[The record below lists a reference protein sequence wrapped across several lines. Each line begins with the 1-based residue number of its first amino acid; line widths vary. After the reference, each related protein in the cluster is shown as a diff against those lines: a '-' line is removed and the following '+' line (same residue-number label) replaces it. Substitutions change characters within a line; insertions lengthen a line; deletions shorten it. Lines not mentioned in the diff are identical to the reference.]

1 MLLKLPDG
9 SIGGRLVG
17 FAWRSALLKN
27 EKVKPKQTICQKCSD
42 YHDPNDTET
51 AALQRYLIGGVCMRK
66 GLLLILTSF
75 ILLLFFHNAL
85 SAEEKSPGPPST
97 GQISLPWDKFQKL
110 LNLDEERIS
119 LDIDEFATITRQTG
133 ARELPPFAVK
143 EGKVV
148 LKREDFK
155 KLLKSMEPPKAD
167 PALGDFLL
175 TSAYYHAKVE
185 KEVTEVTATFNIEVL
200 PKSGRKDF
208 VLVPLLRKEV
218 ALKTLTLDGKDAL
231 LTEKNGYH
239 SVAVAQEG
247 SHKATALFTI
257 ATDLKRGPQS
267 ISFPVPRTPI
277 IRLNLEIPLPSIQP
291 EISSATSIKRIEKEG
306 RTIIEAVLSPTENVH
321 VAWSRIIPEAE
332 KGPPKI
338 YADLWQL
345 LSIEDDALRV
355 HATASINVLQN
366 TIIGITLRV
375 PDKYQILD
383 VMGQVVG
390 DWKEKE
396 VKGQKMLEVSLK
408 TPRQGKFDFVIRAER
423 IFEDGTVVAD
433 FNGFVVPN
441 SIREKGFIAVEMKGS
456 AEAKVTE
463 AVGLDRASF
472 SELPPQLVS
481 HSVKPLIFAY
491 KYLRHPY
498 RMVFDVTKHKELPV
512 ISTVVDNASGIT
524 LFTEDGKL
532 VHRLTYTVRNT
543 WKQFMEVTL
552 PNDAE
557 LWGTYVGGKSVK
569 PTKNEKEKILIPLNR
584 SQSSEGGLAPFDV
597 ELIYFQKAEKFR
609 WFGIKKSSFAI
620 PDLMMSRVIWSIY
633 LPFDYSFV
641 HFGGSMEKEK
651 IARGISPLLGL
662 GKRMVDYNEL
672 NRQYRSAPGAAA
684 PEPGREG
691 KRERDVDKKKKARS
705 LLESQRTLQSE
716 FGRNLPVDQE
726 VIADQ
731 LSREM
736 SFNAKLEEVAVSGGM
751 TTGVMP
757 IRVQVPTI
765 GQVYRFAKQI
775 VSDEPLIVEVTYMKD
790 TLFTVIELIILLLI
804 LYALYRRRNWLR
816 KVWDSES
823 DRYRKSVAKS
833 ITPLSLVI
841 VSALLFLFSSFFLHP
856 FFAKLFLLILLVAAI
871 YYGVHYLRTRK
882 ERKKKDIG
890 TEIQE

>member
-1 MLLKLPDG
+1 
-9 SIGGRLVG
+9 
-17 FAWRSALLKN
+17 
-27 EKVKPKQTICQKCSD
+27 
-42 YHDPNDTET
+42 
-51 AALQRYLIGGVCMRK
+51 MRK
-66 GLLLILTSF
+66 GLFLILTSF
-75 ILLLFFHNAL
+75 ILLIFVYDAL

-119 LDIDEFATITRQTG
+119 LDIDEFAAIARQTG

-175 TSAYYHAKVE
+175 TSASYHAKVE
-185 KEVTEVTATFNIEVL
+185 KEATEVSATFNIEVL
-200 PKSGRKDF
+200 PRNGRKDL

-306 RTIIEAVLSPTENVH
+306 RTLIEAVLSPTQNVH

-366 TIIGITLRV
+366 TLTGITLKV

-383 VMGQVVG
+383 VMGPVVG

-396 VKGQKMLEVSLK
+396 VKGQKTLEVSLK

-433 FNGFVVPN
+433 FNGFALPS

-498 RMVFDVTKHKELPV
+498 RMVLDISKHEELPV
-512 ISTVVDNASGIT
+512 ISTVVDSASGIT

-552 PNDAE
+552 PKDAE

-584 SQSSEGGLAPFDV
+584 SQNSEGGLAPFDV

-641 HFGGSMEKEK
+641 HFGGTMEKEK

-662 GKRMVDYNEL
+662 GKRTVDYNEL
-672 NRQYRSAPGAAA
+672 NRQVRFAPGVAV
-684 PEPGREG
+684 PELGAKG
-691 KRERDVDKKKKARS
+691 ERDVDKKKKARS
-705 LLESQRTLQSE
+705 LLESQRALQSE

-736 SFNAKLEEVAVSGGM
+736 SFSAKLEEVAGSGGM
-751 TTGVMP
+751 TTGVTP

-775 VSDEPLIVEVTYMKD
+775 VSDEPLIVEVTYLKD
-790 TLFTVIELIILLLI
+790 TPFTVIKLIILLLI

-816 KVWDSES
+816 KVWDSGS
-823 DRYRKSVAKS
+823 DRYRKSLAKS
-833 ITPLSLVI
+833 LPPLNLVI
-841 VSALLFLFSSFFLHP
+841 ISALLFLFSFFFLHP
-856 FFAKLFLLILLVAAI
+856 FFAKLFFLILLVTVI
-871 YYGVHYLRTRK
+871 YYGVHYLRTKK
-882 ERKKKDIG
+882 ERKRKDIG

>member
-1 MLLKLPDG
+1 MRTGLSLILASFMLLFLPDG
-9 SIGGRLVG
+9 V
-17 FAWRSALLKN
+17 LL
-27 EKVKPKQTICQKCSD
+27 
-42 YHDPNDTET
+42 
-51 AALQRYLIGGVCMRK
+51 
-66 GLLLILTSF
+66 
-75 ILLLFFHNAL
+75 
-85 SAEEKSPGPPST
+85 AEEKSPGSPST

-119 LDIDEFATITRQTG
+119 LDIDDFAAIVRQTG
-133 ARELPPFAVK
+133 GRDLPPFAVK

-148 LKREDFK
+148 LKRDDFK

-167 PALGDFLL
+167 PAVGDFLL
-175 TSAYYHAKVE
+175 TSAYYNAKVE
-185 KEVTEVTATFNIEVL
+185 KEATEVSATFNIEVL
-200 PKSGRKDF
+200 PRHGRKDF
-208 VLVPLLRKEV
+208 LLVPLLRKEV
-218 ALKTLTLDGKDAL
+218 ALKAVTLDGKDAL
-231 LTEKNGYH
+231 LADSKGYH
-239 SVAVAQEG
+239 AVAVAQEG
-247 SHKATALFTI
+247 PHKATALFTI

-267 ISFPVPRTPI
+267 ISFPVPNTPI
-277 IRLNLEIPLPSIQP
+277 IRLTFEIPLPSIQP
-291 EISSATSIKRIEKEG
+291 EIPSATSIKRIERG
-306 RTIIEAVLSPTENVH
+306 GSTIIEAVLSPTENIR

-338 YADLWQL
+338 YTDLWQL

-355 HATASINVLQN
+355 HTTASINVLQN
-366 TIIGITLRV
+366 TVTGIRVRV

-383 VMGQVVG
+383 VTGQVVG

-396 VKGQKMLEVSLK
+396 VKGQKMLDVSLK
-408 TPRQGKFDFVIRAER
+408 TPRQGKFDFLIKAEK
-423 IFEDGTVVAD
+423 IFEDQTVVAD
-433 FNGFVVPN
+433 FNGFSLPS

-463 AVGLDRASF
+463 AEGLDRASF

-481 HSVKPLIFAY
+481 MSAKPLIFAY

-498 RMVFDVTKHKELPV
+498 RMVLDITKHKELPV
-512 ISTVVDNASGIT
+512 ISTVVDSASGIT

-552 PNDAE
+552 PKDAE
-557 LWGTYVGGKSVK
+557 LWGTYVDGKSVK
-569 PTKNEKEKILIPLNR
+569 PSKNEKEKILIPLNR

-597 ELIYFQKAEKFR
+597 ELIYFQKAEKFG
-609 WFGIKKSSFAI
+609 WFGIKNSSFAI

-633 LPFDYSFV
+633 LPFNYSFV
-641 HFGGSMEKEK
+641 HFGGTMEKEK

-662 GKRMVDYNEL
+662 GKRTVDYNEL
-672 NRQYRSAPGAAA
+672 KRQYRSARGVTT
-684 PEPGREG
+684 PEPGKEGRSEREVD
-691 KRERDVDKKKKARS
+691 ERKKARS
-705 LLESQRTLQSE
+705 MLQSQRALQSE

-736 SFNAKLEEVAVSGGM
+736 SFGEKLEEVAVSGGM

-775 VSDEPLIVEVTYMKD
+775 VSDEPLIIEATYIKESP
-790 TLFTVIELIILLLI
+790 FTVIKLIILLLI
-804 LYALYRRRNWLR
+804 VYVLYLRRNWLK
-816 KVWDSES
+816 KVWQSKS
-823 DRYRKSVAKS
+823 DGYRRSIARF
-833 ITPLSLVI
+833 ITPLNLVI
-841 VSALLFLFSSFFLHP
+841 ISAFLFLLSFFFLHP
-856 FFAKLFLLILLVAAI
+856 FLARFFFLALVAAVI
-871 YYGVHYLRTRK
+871 YYGAHYLRKKRG
-882 ERKKKDIG
+882 RKKKDKE

>member
-1 MLLKLPDG
+1 M
-9 SIGGRLVG
+9 
-17 FAWRSALLKN
+17 
-27 EKVKPKQTICQKCSD
+27 
-42 YHDPNDTET
+42 
-51 AALQRYLIGGVCMRK
+51 AALQKYLIGGRHMRK
-66 GLLLILTSF
+66 RLFLILTSF
-75 ILLLFFHNAL
+75 ILLVLFHGAL
-85 SAEEKSPGPPST
+85 LAEEKSLGPPSS

-110 LNLDEERIS
+110 LNLDEERVS
-119 LDIDEFATITRQTG
+119 LDIDDFAAIARQTG
-133 ARELPPFAVK
+133 ARDLPPFAVK

-148 LKREDFK
+148 LKRDDFK

-175 TSAYYHAKVE
+175 TSASYHAKIE
-185 KEVTEVTATFNIEVL
+185 KEATEVSATFQIEVL
-200 PKSGRKDF
+200 PRHGRKDF
-208 VLVPLLRKEV
+208 LLVPLLRKEV
-218 ALKTLTLDGKDAL
+218 ALKTVTLDGKDAL
-231 LTEKNGYH
+231 LTEKHGYH
-239 SVAVAQEG
+239 AVAVAQEG
-247 SHKATALFTI
+247 SHKATALFTL

-291 EISSATSIKRIEKEG
+291 EIPSATSIKRTEKG
-306 RTIIEAVLSPTENVH
+306 GSTLIEAVLSPTENVH

-366 TIIGITLRV
+366 TITGITLRI

-383 VMGQVVG
+383 VVGQVVG

-408 TPRQGKFDFVIRAER
+408 TPRQGKFDFLIRAER

-433 FNGFVVPN
+433 FNGFALPS

-472 SELPPQLVS
+472 SELPPQLLS
-481 HSVKPLIFAY
+481 YSVKPLIFAY

-498 RMVFDVTKHKELPV
+498 RMVLDITKHKELPV

-543 WKQFMEVTL
+543 WKQFMEVAL
-552 PNDAE
+552 PKDAE
-557 LWGTYVGGKSVK
+557 LWGTYVDGKSVK
-569 PTKNEKEKILIPLNR
+569 PSKNEKGKILIPLNR

-597 ELIYFQKAEKFR
+597 ELIYFQKAEKFG

-620 PDLMMSRVIWSIY
+620 PDLMMSRVIWSVY

-641 HFGGSMEKEK
+641 YFGGTMEKEK

-662 GKRMVDYNEL
+662 GKRTVDYNEL
-672 NRQYRSAPGAAA
+672 AKQYRSAPGIAA
-684 PEPGREG
+684 PEPGRKGEM
-691 KRERDVDKKKKARS
+691 ERDVDKRKKALS
-705 LLESQRTLQSE
+705 MLESQRTLQSE
-716 FGRNLPVDQE
+716 FGRNLPVGQE

-736 SFNAKLEEVAVSGGM
+736 SFGAKLEEVAVSGGM

-775 VSDEPLIVEVTYMKD
+775 ASDEPLTVEATYIKD
-790 TLFTVIELIILLLI
+790 TPFTVIKLILLLLL
-804 LYALYRRRNWLR
+804 LYALFRQRNRL
-816 KVWDSES
+816 KKAWDSES
-823 DRYRKSVAKS
+823 GWYRKHLEKF
-833 ITPLSLVI
+833 ITPLNFLI
-841 VSALLFLFSSFFLHP
+841 LSAFLFLFSFFFLYP
-856 FFAKLFLLILLVAAI
+856 FFAKLFFLILLGTVI
-871 YYGVHYLRTRK
+871 YSVVHYLRARK
-882 ERKKKDIG
+882 GRKKKDK
-890 TEIQE
+890 EIEIKE

>member
-1 MLLKLPDG
+1 MK
-9 SIGGRLVG
+9 
-17 FAWRSALLKN
+17 
-27 EKVKPKQTICQKCSD
+27 
-42 YHDPNDTET
+42 
-51 AALQRYLIGGVCMRK
+51 K
-66 GLLLILTSF
+66 GLFLILTSF
-75 ILLLFFHNAL
+75 ILLIFVTDAL
-85 SAEEKSPGPPST
+85 SGEEKSAGPPST

-119 LDIDEFATITRQTG
+119 LDIDEFAAIARQAG

-175 TSAYYHAKVE
+175 TSASYHAKVE
-185 KEVTEVTATFNIEVL
+185 KEATEVSATFSIEVL
-200 PKSGRKDF
+200 PRNGRKDF

-291 EISSATSIKRIEKEG
+291 EISSATSITRIEKEG
-306 RTIIEAVLSPTENVH
+306 RTLIEAVLSPTENVH
-321 VAWSRIIPEAE
+321 VAWSRIVPEAE

-366 TIIGITLRV
+366 TLTGITLRV

-396 VKGQKMLEVSLK
+396 VKGQKTLEVSLK

-423 IFEDGTVVAD
+423 IFEDGTVIAD
-433 FNGFVVPN
+433 FNGFALPN

-472 SELPPQLVS
+472 SELPPQLLN

-498 RMVFDVTKHKELPV
+498 RMVLDISKHKELPV
-512 ISTVVDNASGIT
+512 ISTVVDSASGIT

-552 PNDAE
+552 PKDAE

-584 SQSSEGGLAPFDV
+584 SQNSEGGLAPFNV

-641 HFGGSMEKEK
+641 HFGGTMEKEK

-662 GKRMVDYNEL
+662 GKRTVDYNEL
-672 NRQYRSAPGAAA
+672 NRQYRSAPGVAV
-684 PEPGREG
+684 PELGAKG
-691 KRERDVDKKKKARS
+691 ERDVDKRKKARS
-705 LLESQRTLQSE
+705 LLESQRALQSE
-716 FGRNLPVDQE
+716 FGRNLQVDQE

-736 SFNAKLEEVAVSGGM
+736 SFSAKLEEVAASGGM
-751 TTGVMP
+751 TTGVTP

-775 VSDEPLIVEVTYMKD
+775 VSEEPLIVEITYLKD
-790 TLFTVIELIILLLI
+790 TPFTVIKLIILFLI

-816 KVWDSES
+816 KIWASGS
-823 DRYRKSVAKS
+823 DRYRKSLAKS
-833 ITPLSLVI
+833 ITSLNLVI
-841 VSALLFLFSSFFLHP
+841 LSASLFLFSFLFLHP
-856 FFAKLFLLILLVAAI
+856 FFAKLFFLILLVAVI
-871 YYGVHYLRTRK
+871 YYGGHYLRTRE
-882 ERKKKDIG
+882 ERKRRG
-890 TEIQE
+890 MRTEIQE

>member
-1 MLLKLPDG
+1 
-9 SIGGRLVG
+9 
-17 FAWRSALLKN
+17 
-27 EKVKPKQTICQKCSD
+27 
-42 YHDPNDTET
+42 
-51 AALQRYLIGGVCMRK
+51 MRK
-66 GLLLILTSF
+66 GLFLILTSF
-75 ILLLFFHNAL
+75 ILLIFVYDAL
-85 SAEEKSPGPPST
+85 SAEEKSLGPPST

-119 LDIDEFATITRQTG
+119 LDIDEFAAIARQTG
-133 ARELPPFAVK
+133 VKDLPPFAVK

-175 TSAYYHAKVE
+175 TSATYHAKVE
-185 KEVTEVTATFNIEVL
+185 KEATEVSATFNIEVL
-200 PKSGRKDF
+200 PRSGRKDF

-366 TIIGITLRV
+366 TITGITLRV

-396 VKGQKMLEVSLK
+396 VKGQKALEVSLK

-433 FNGFVVPN
+433 FKGFAVPS
-441 SIREKGFIAVEMKGS
+441 SIREKGFVAVEMKGS

-498 RMVFDVTKHKELPV
+498 RMVLDISKHKELPV
-512 ISTVVDNASGIT
+512 ISTVVDSASGIT

-552 PNDAE
+552 PKDAE

-651 IARGISPLLGL
+651 IARGISLLLGL

-672 NRQYRSAPGAAA
+672 NRQSRFASGVAGSEPGAKG
-684 PEPGREG
+684 ERE
-691 KRERDVDKKKKARS
+691 VDKKKQARS
-705 LLESQRTLQSE
+705 MLESQRTLQSE

-736 SFNAKLEEVAVSGGM
+736 SFSAKLEEVAVSGGM

-775 VSDEPLIVEVTYMKD
+775 VSDEPLIVEVTYIKD
-790 TLFTVIELIILLLI
+790 TPFTVIKLIILLLI

-816 KVWDSES
+816 KIWDSES
-823 DRYRKSVAKS
+823 DRYRKSVAKF
-833 ITPLSLVI
+833 ITPLTLVI
-841 VSALLFLFSSFFLHP
+841 ISIFLSLFSFFFLHP
-856 FFAKLFLLILLVAAI
+856 FIAKLFLLILLVAVI
-871 YYGVHYLRTRK
+871 YYGVHYLRARK
-882 ERKKKDIG
+882 EKKKKDKG

>member
-1 MLLKLPDG
+1 MLFKLPDD
-9 SIGGRLVG
+9 SIGGRLASSDRRRAIG
-17 FAWRSALLKN
+17 RN
-27 EKVKPKQTICQKCSD
+27 EKAILNKPFAKSVRAAP
-42 YHDPNDTET
+42 YPNDTET
-51 AALQRYLIGGVCMRK
+51 ATLQRYLIGGVCMRK
-66 GLLLILTSF
+66 GLFLILTSF
-75 ILLLFFHNAL
+75 ILLIFVYDAL

-119 LDIDEFATITRQTG
+119 LDIDEFSAIARQTG

-175 TSAYYHAKVE
+175 TSATYHAKVE
-185 KEVTEVTATFNIEVL
+185 KEVTEVSATFNIEVL
-200 PKSGRKDF
+200 PRSGRKDF

-366 TIIGITLRV
+366 TITGITLRV

-396 VKGQKMLEVSLK
+396 VKGQKTVEVSLK

-433 FNGFVVPN
+433 FKGFAVPS
-441 SIREKGFIAVEMKGS
+441 SIREKGFVAVEMKGS

-498 RMVFDVTKHKELPV
+498 RMVLDISKHKELPV
-512 ISTVVDNASGIT
+512 ISTVVDSASGIT

-552 PNDAE
+552 PKDAE
-557 LWGTYVGGKSVK
+557 LWGTYVDGKSVK
-569 PTKNEKEKILIPLNR
+569 PTKNEKEKI
-584 SQSSEGGLAPFDV
+584 
-597 ELIYFQKAEKFR
+597 
-609 WFGIKKSSFAI
+609 
-620 PDLMMSRVIWSIY
+620 
-633 LPFDYSFV
+633 
-641 HFGGSMEKEK
+641 
-651 IARGISPLLGL
+651 ARGISPLLGV

-691 KRERDVDKKKKARS
+691 ERERDVDRRKKARS
-705 LLESQRTLQSE
+705 MLESQRTLQSE

-736 SFNAKLEEVAVSGGM
+736 SFSAKLEEVAVSGGM

-775 VSDEPLIVEVTYMKD
+775 VSDEPLIVEVTYIKD
-790 TLFTVIELIILLLI
+790 TPFTIIKLIILLLI
-804 LYALYRRRNWLR
+804 LYALYRRRNWLK

-823 DRYRKSVAKS
+823 DRYRKSVAKF
-833 ITPLSLVI
+833 ITPLNLI
-841 VSALLFLFSSFFLHP
+841 IISALLFLFSSFFLHP
-856 FFAKLFLLILLVAAI
+856 FFAKLFLLILLVAVI
-871 YYGVHYLRTRK
+871 YYGVHYLRARK
-882 ERKKKDIG
+882 ERKKKDKG
-890 TEIQE
+890 TEVQE

>member
-1 MLLKLPDG
+1 
-9 SIGGRLVG
+9 
-17 FAWRSALLKN
+17 
-27 EKVKPKQTICQKCSD
+27 
-42 YHDPNDTET
+42 
-51 AALQRYLIGGVCMRK
+51 
-66 GLLLILTSF
+66 
-75 ILLLFFHNAL
+75 
-85 SAEEKSPGPPST
+85 
-97 GQISLPWDKFQKL
+97 
-110 LNLDEERIS
+110 
-119 LDIDEFATITRQTG
+119 
-133 ARELPPFAVK
+133 
-143 EGKVV
+143 
-148 LKREDFK
+148 
-155 KLLKSMEPPKAD
+155 
-167 PALGDFLL
+167 
-175 TSAYYHAKVE
+175 
-185 KEVTEVTATFNIEVL
+185 
-200 PKSGRKDF
+200 
-208 VLVPLLRKEV
+208 V

-277 IRLNLEIPLPSIQP
+277 LRLTLEIPLPSIQP
-291 EISSATSIKRIEKEG
+291 EISSATSIKRIEREG

-355 HATASINVLQN
+355 HTTASINVLQN
-366 TIIGITLRV
+366 TITGITLNV

-396 VKGQKMLEVSLK
+396 VKGQKTLEVSLK

-433 FNGFVVPN
+433 FNGFAVPS

-463 AVGLDRASF
+463 AMGLDRASF
-472 SELPPQLVS
+472 SELPPQLLS

-498 RMVFDVTKHKELPV
+498 RMVLDISKHKELPV
-512 ISTVVDNASGIT
+512 ISTVVDSASGIT

-552 PNDAE
+552 PKDAE

-609 WFGIKKSSFAI
+609 WFGIQKSSFAI

-641 HFGGSMEKEK
+641 HFGGTMEKEK
-651 IARGISPLLGL
+651 IARGISPLLGV

-672 NRQYRSAPGAAA
+672 NRQYRPAPGVAVPQLGAK
-684 PEPGREG
+684 GEG
-691 KRERDVDKKKKARS
+691 EVDKKKQARS

-736 SFNAKLEEVAVSGGM
+736 SFSAKLEEVAVSGGM

-775 VSDEPLIVEVTYMKD
+775 VSDEPLIVEVTYIKD
-790 TLFTVIELIILLLI
+790 TPFTIIKLMILLLI

-816 KVWDSES
+816 KVWDSGS
-823 DRYRKSVAKS
+823 DRYRKSVAKF
-833 ITPLSLVI
+833 ITPLNLVI

-856 FFAKLFLLILLVAAI
+856 FFAKLFLLILLVTVI
-871 YYGVHYLRTRK
+871 YYGVGYLRARK
-882 ERKKKDIG
+882 ERKKKDKG
-890 TEIQE
+890 AEKQE

>member
-1 MLLKLPDG
+1 
-9 SIGGRLVG
+9 
-17 FAWRSALLKN
+17 
-27 EKVKPKQTICQKCSD
+27 
-42 YHDPNDTET
+42 
-51 AALQRYLIGGVCMRK
+51 MRK
-66 GLLLILTSF
+66 GLFLILTSF
-75 ILLLFFHNAL
+75 ILVVFFHDAL
-85 SAEEKSPGPPST
+85 LAEEKSPGPPST

-119 LDIDEFATITRQTG
+119 LDIEEFAAIARQTG
-133 ARELPPFAVK
+133 VRDLPPFAVK

-148 LKREDFK
+148 LKRDDFK
-155 KLLKSMEPPKAD
+155 KLLKSMEPPKTD

-175 TSAYYHAKVE
+175 TSAYYNAKVE
-185 KEVTEVTATFNIEVL
+185 KEVTEVSATFNIEVL
-200 PKSGRKDF
+200 PRSGRKDF
-208 VLVPLLRKEV
+208 LLVPLLRKEV

-267 ISFPVPRTPI
+267 ISFPVLRTPI
-277 IRLNLEIPLPSIQP
+277 IRLTLEIPLPSIQP
-291 EISSATSIKRIEKEG
+291 EIPSATSIKRIEKG
-306 RTIIEAVLSPTENVH
+306 NSTIIEAVLSPTENVR

-355 HATASINVLQN
+355 NATASINVLQN
-366 TIIGITLRV
+366 TITRITLRI

-383 VMGQVVG
+383 VTGQVVA

-396 VKGQKMLEVSLK
+396 VKGQRMIDVSLK
-408 TPRQGKFDFVIRAER
+408 TPKEGKFDFGIKAER
-423 IFEDGTVVAD
+423 IFEDQTVVAD
-433 FNGFVVPN
+433 FNGFALPS
-441 SIREKGFIAVEMKGS
+441 SIREKGVIAVEMKGS

-481 HSVKPLIFAY
+481 YSAKPLIFAY

-498 RMVFDVTKHKELPV
+498 RMVLDITKHKELPV
-512 ISTVVDNASGIT
+512 ISTVVDSASGIT

-552 PNDAE
+552 PKDAE
-557 LWGTYVGGKSVK
+557 LWGTYVDGKSVK

-597 ELIYFQKAEKFR
+597 ELIYFQKAEKLG

-641 HFGGSMEKEK
+641 HFGGTMEKEK

-662 GKRMVDYNEL
+662 GKRTVDYNEL
-672 NRQYRSAPGAAA
+672 KRQYPSPPGLAA
-684 PEPGREG
+684 PEPGRTGE
-691 KRERDVDKKKKARS
+691 KERDADKRKKARS
-705 LLESQRTLQSE
+705 MLESQRTLQSE

-726 VIADQ
+726 VIAEQ

-736 SFNAKLEEVAVSGGM
+736 SFSAKLDEVAASGGM

-775 VSDEPLIVEVTYMKD
+775 VSDETLVVEVTYIKD
-790 TLFTVIELIILLLI
+790 TPFTVIKLIILLLI

-823 DRYRKSVAKS
+823 DRYRKSLAKF

-841 VSALLFLFSSFFLHP
+841 ISAFLFLSSFFLHP
-856 FFAKLFLLILLVAAI
+856 FFAKVLFLILLAAI
-871 YYGVHYLRTRK
+871 IFYAVHYLKTRK
-882 ERKKKDIG
+882 EKQQKDKE

>member
-1 MLLKLPDG
+1 
-9 SIGGRLVG
+9 
-17 FAWRSALLKN
+17 
-27 EKVKPKQTICQKCSD
+27 
-42 YHDPNDTET
+42 
-51 AALQRYLIGGVCMRK
+51 MRK
-66 GLLLILTSF
+66 GLFLILTSF
-75 ILLLFFHNAL
+75 ILLLFSHDVL

-119 LDIDEFATITRQTG
+119 LDIDEFAAITRQTG

-155 KLLKSMEPPKAD
+155 KLLKSMDPPKAD
-167 PALGDFLL
+167 PALGEFLL
-175 TSAYYHAKVE
+175 TSAYYHARVE
-185 KEVTEVTATFNIEVL
+185 KEATEVSATFNIEVL
-200 PKSGRKDF
+200 PRSGRKNF

-247 SHKATALFTI
+247 SHKAMALFTI

-291 EISSATSIKRIEKEG
+291 EISSATSIKRIEKKG

-366 TIIGITLRV
+366 TITGITLRV

-390 DWKEKE
+390 DWKERE
-396 VKGQKMLEVSLK
+396 VKGQKTLEVSLK
-408 TPRQGKFDFVIRAER
+408 KPRQGKFDFVIRAER

-481 HSVKPLIFAY
+481 YSVKPLIFAY

-498 RMVFDVTKHKELPV
+498 RMVLDISKHKELPV
-512 ISTVVDNASGIT
+512 ISTVVDSASGIT

-552 PNDAE
+552 PKDAE

-569 PTKNEKEKILIPLNR
+569 PTKNENEKILIPLNR
-584 SQSSEGGLAPFDV
+584 SKSSEGGLAPFDV

-641 HFGGSMEKEK
+641 HFGGTMEKEK

-672 NRQYRSAPGAAA
+672 NKQYRFAPGAAV
-684 PEPGREG
+684 PEPGAKG
-691 KRERDVDKKKKARS
+691 KRDVDKKKKARS

-736 SFNAKLEEVAVSGGM
+736 SFSAKLEEVAVSGGM

-775 VSDEPLIVEVTYMKD
+775 VSDEPLVAEVTYIKD
-790 TLFTVIELIILLLI
+790 TPFTVIKLIILLLI

-823 DRYRKSVAKS
+823 DRYRKSVAKF
-833 ITPLSLVI
+833 ITPLNLI
-841 VSALLFLFSSFFLHP
+841 IISALLFLFSSFFLHP
-856 FFAKLFLLILLVAAI
+856 FFAKLFFLILLVAAT
-871 YYGVHYLRTRK
+871 YYGVHYLRARK

-890 TEIQE
+890 TEIQK